1 LELADIVSSIR
12 RRWRIVAGVIL
23 LTVAVI
29 AAFYVTRK
37 EVEPTPRYRSDVRV
51 LVPTRDTDANGNP
64 TKDTQSD
71 VPESLYFGQAAIAQS
86 SELHTKALDD
96 AHVPQERRAGV
107 TFGYN
112 AAQTG
117 GLVTFSVYAH
127 DEGTAGAVARSWA
140 DAYVQSR
147 GQQVA
152 KGSTSSMASQR
163 RGLTVLTNRLSDV
176 ENQLRA
182 IDPAL
187 LTLTAQTTSAN
198 DPNASTNLQVPTSV
212 PLDTALLVYERDA
225 LQRSIE
231 QGRENYAEASIR
243 TIVPRNFADIVEIP
257 PVANI
262 TPAASSPSSPTLLIA
277 GVGLLLALGL
287 PILID
292 RLDRTIRDSKTATAA
307 FSAPVLC
314 VIPAVPRSRRDEI
327 AAAGSPREAAFRALA
342 TTAVAT
348 DKLPRSIVVTSPIG
362 SMQDAVAANFAS
374 ALASLGLRVAL
385 IGTSPRQ
392 RWYSYD
398 GVAVGPHR
406 NGDTPTF
413 PRLLELAYDGRLNGE
428 VPGFLLRA
436 RQENLLVLP
445 PGETDVN
452 VSPDG
457 LPPLLHALT
466 NADVDVTVIAAPALL
481 EDPNTTIYAWT
492 TRSVLWVSESGET
505 TIDNARAG
513 ASRLA
518 LAGVTP
524 FGVAVVDEE
533 S

>member
-1 LELADIVSSIR
+1 LELADILSSIR
-12 RRWRIVAGVIL
+12 RRWRIVAGVLL

-29 AAFYVTRK
+29 AGFYVTRK
-37 EVEPTPRYRSDVRV
+37 QVEPAPRYRSDVRV
-51 LVPTRDTDANGNP
+51 LVPTRDEKGNIP
-64 TKDTQSD
+64 EN
-71 VPESLYFGQAAIAQS
+71 VPDNLFFGQAAIAQS
-86 SELHTKALDD
+86 SELHNDALDA
-96 AHVPQERRAGV
+96 AHIPQNARPGIG
-107 TFGYN
+107 FGYS
-112 AAQTG
+112 ASDSGA
-117 GLVTFSVYAH
+117 LLTFSVTAH
-127 DEGTAGAVARSWA
+127 DPDTAGAVARSWSS
-140 DAYVQSR
+140 AYVRAR
-147 GQQVA
+147 GEEVA
-152 KGSTSSMASQR
+152 KGSTSSMQGQR
-163 RGLTVLTNRLSDV
+163 RSLGVLTNRLADV
-176 ENQLRA
+176 ENQLRT

-187 LTLTAQTTSAN
+187 LTITSTTNASN
-198 DPNASTNLQVPTSV
+198 DPNASPNLKVPTSI

-231 QGRENYAEASIR
+231 QKREDYADASVR
-243 TIVPRNFADIVEIP
+243 TIVPSNFADVVEIP
-257 PVANI
+257 PIANI
-262 TPAASSPSSPTLLIA
+262 TPPQSSPSSPTLLIA

-327 AAAGSPREAAFRALA
+327 AAPGSPREAAFRALA

-348 DKLPRSIVVTSPIG
+348 DKLPRSIVVTSPLG

-398 GVAVGPHR
+398 GVSVGPHR

-413 PRLLELAYDGRLNGE
+413 PRLLKLAYDGRLNGE
-428 VPGFLLRA
+428 VPGFLLGS
-436 RQENLLVLP
+436 RQDNLLVLP
-445 PGETDVN
+445 PGDTDVN

-466 NADVDVTVIAAPALL
+466 NAEIDVTVIAAPALL

-513 ASRLA
+513 ASRLT

-524 FGVAVVDEE
+524 FGIAVVDEE

>member
-1 LELADIVSSIR
+1 LELADILSSIR

-37 EVEPTPRYRSDVRV
+37 QVEPTPRYRSDVRV
-51 LVPTRDTDANGNP
+51 LVPTRDEDGKLP
-64 TKDTQSD
+64 SD
-71 VPESLYFGQAAIAQS
+71 IPETLFFGQAAIAQS
-86 SELHTKALDD
+86 AEVHTKALD
-96 AHVPQERRAGV
+96 AARVPEDRRGGIG
-107 TFGYN
+107 FGYS
-112 AAQTG
+112 AGQTG
-117 GLVTFSVYAH
+117 GLLTFSVTAH
-127 DEGTAGAVARSWA
+127 DENTAGAVSRAWA
-140 DAYVQSR
+140 DTYVKAR
-147 GQQVA
+147 GQEVA
-152 KGSTSSMASQR
+152 KGSTGSMQSQR
-163 RGLTVLTNRLSDV
+163 RSLTVLTNRLSDV

-187 LTLTAQTTSAN
+187 LTLTARTTSAD
-198 DPNASTNLQVPTSV
+198 DPNAAPNLQVPTNV

-225 LQRSIE
+225 LQRGIE
-231 QGRENYAEASIR
+231 AGRQKYAEASLRSI
-243 TIVPRNFADIVEIP
+243 IPGNFADVVEIP

-262 TPAASSPSSPTLLIA
+262 TPATSSPSSPTLLIA

-307 FSAPVLC
+307 FSAPVLS

-327 AAAGSPREAAFRALA
+327 AAPGSPREAAFRALA

-362 SMQDAVAANFAS
+362 AMQDAVAANFAA
-374 ALASLGLRVAL
+374 ALATLGLRVAL

-428 VPGFLLRA
+428 VPGRLLRT
-436 RQENLLVLP
+436 RQDNLLVLP
-445 PGETDVN
+445 PGETDIN

-466 NADVDVTVIAAPALL
+466 NADIDVTVIAAPALL

-513 ASRLA
+513 ASRLS

-524 FGVAVVDEE
+524 FGVAVVEE
-533 S
+533 EN